1 MNGDFVSMHAI
12 RNAKGRFRLPRP
24 CRVVNLRS
32 GKVETVEDGAVPVEL
47 SAGETCWF
55 ELEDL

>member
-1 MNGDFVSMHAI
+1 
-12 RNAKGRFRLPRP
+12 
-24 CRVVNLRS
+24 VNLRS
-32 GKVETVEDGAVPVEL
+32 GKVETAEDGAVPVEL